1 MLITLHLYEAQ
12 IGGYG
17 CNYMD
22 EAIVFATLLVA
33 LALFIT
39 GKVRY
44 DIVALGALLALTVL
58 RIVPASDAF
67 QGFGHPAVVTVGAVL
82 VLSKVLENSGVIDV
96 LGGWYSRVGER
107 MTTQVMSLS
116 GLAAVLSAFM
126 NNVGALSLLMPL
138 AVRVANSARRP
149 YSPYLMPLSFASLLG
164 GLATLI
170 GTPPNIIIS
179 TFRQE
184 AVGRPFM
191 MFDFTPVG
199 ALVAISGLLFIGFVG
214 WRLIPS
220 RRPQTSMSD
229 AINIADYMVEV
240 RATENSRFVGRP
252 VRDLE
257 DAVGEDV
264 AIAGLIRR
272 GVGYGAPSSYQIIDV
287 GDVLIIEVAPEDLAA
302 VMNQTGFALEIF
314 RDLRSDVA
322 QTVEAEDV
330 LLLETVVMRNGL
342 ADGNTVRNLNMHT
355 AFGINLL
362 GISRRGT
369 VLASR
374 LSQVVLQVGDV
385 LLLQGRREVVQAALP
400 QLGLLPLAHRELG
413 VDQRRRMLVPVA
425 TFAAALLLTI
435 FGVVPIHISLPGA
448 VVVLLVSRF
457 LSLQAAY
464 QAVNWPIIVLL
475 GAMIPVGE
483 ALETSGG
490 ALRIASLVADLGEA
504 LPPWSMIAIVL
515 VITMLLSDWINN
527 ATAVI
532 LMAPVGMGVAGA
544 IGASV
549 DPFLM
554 AVAIGGS
561 SAFLSPIGHQSNTIV
576 MGPGG
581 YRFGDYWRMGLP
593 LDIIIIA
600 VATPLIVWFWPLG
613 A

>member
-1 MLITLHLYEAQ
+1 
-12 IGGYG
+12 
-17 CNYMD
+17 MD
-22 EAIVFATLLVA
+22 EAIVFGVLLVA
-33 LALFIT
+33 LVMFIT

-44 DIVALGALLALTVL
+44 DIVALGALLVLTIL
-58 RIVPASDAF
+58 RIIPAADAYR
-67 QGFGHPAVVTVGAVL
+67 GFGHPAIVTVGAVL

-96 LGGWYSRVGER
+96 MERWYSRISQR
-107 MTTQVMSLS
+107 LTIQVMSLS
-116 GLAAVLSAFM
+116 GLVAVLSAFM

-138 AVRVANSARRP
+138 AVRAANTARRP

-164 GLATLI
+164 GLTTLV

-184 AVGRPFM
+184 EVGDAFR

-199 ALVAISGLLFIGFVG
+199 AAVAVCGVAFISLVG

-220 RRPQTSMSD
+220 RRPQTSLSD
-229 AINIADYMVEV
+229 AIDISGYIVEV
-240 RATENSRFVGRP
+240 RVTRDSRFVGKF

-257 DAVGEDV
+257 ELVSEDV
-264 AIAGLIRR
+264 AIVGLIR
-272 GVGYGAPSSYQIIDV
+272 GETGYGAPSSYQIIDV
-287 GDVLIIEVAPEDLAA
+287 DDVFIVEVAPEDLRTF
-302 VMNQTGFALEIF
+302 MTQTGFALEIF
-314 RDLRSDVA
+314 RDLRSDMV

-330 LLLETVVMRNGL
+330 KLLEAVVMRNGL
-342 ADGNTVRNLNMHT
+342 ADGNTVRDLHMHT
-355 AFGINLL
+355 AFGVNLL
-362 GISRRGT
+362 GISRRGI
-369 VLASR
+369 R
-374 LSQVVLQVGDV
+374 LVPRLNRVVLQVGDV
-385 LLLQGRREVVQAALP
+385 LLLQGRTEVVQAALP
-400 QLGLLPLAHRELG
+400 QLGLLPLAQRELG
-413 VDQRRRMLVPVA
+413 VGQQSRLLIPVT

-435 FGVVPIHISLPGA
+435 FGIVPIHISLPSA

-464 QAVNWPIIVLL
+464 QAVNWPIIILL

-483 ALETSGG
+483 ALETTGG
-490 ALRIASLVADLGEA
+490 ALRIASLVADLGES
-504 LPPWSMIAIVL
+504 LPPWTMVAVVL

-532 LMAPVGMGVAGA
+532 LMAPVGLGVAAA
-544 IGASV
+544 IGAAA

-600 VATPLIVWFWPLG
+600 VSTPLIVWFWPLG
-613 A
+613 V

>member
-1 MLITLHLYEAQ
+1 
-12 IGGYG
+12 
-17 CNYMD
+17 MD

-39 GKVRY
+39 GRIRY
-44 DIVALGALLALTVL
+44 DIVALGALLVLTVL

-67 QGFGHPAVVTVGAVL
+67 RGFGHPAVVTVGAVL
-82 VLSKVLENSGVIDV
+82 VLSKVLENSGVIDA

-107 MTTQVMSLS
+107 LTMQVMSLS
-116 GLAAVLSAFM
+116 ALAAVLSAFM

-199 ALVAISGLLFIGFVG
+199 ALVAIAGLLFIGLVG

-220 RRPQTSMSD
+220 RRPQTNMSD

-240 RATENSRFVGRP
+240 RATENSRFVGRL

-257 DAVGEDV
+257 EAVGEDV
-264 AIAGLIRR
+264 TIVGLIRR

-287 GDVLIIEVAPEDLAA
+287 GDVFIVEVAPEDLTT
-302 VMNQTGFALEIF
+302 VMNRTGFALEIF

-330 LLLETVVMRNGL
+330 ILLETVVMRNGL

-369 VLASR
+369 MLAPR

-400 QLGLLPLAHRELG
+400 QLGLLPLAQRELS

-425 TFAAALLLTI
+425 TFAVALLLTI
-435 FGVVPIHISLPGA
+435 FGVVPIHISLPCA

-464 QAVNWPIIVLL
+464 QAVNWSIIILL

-490 ALRIASLVADLGEA
+490 ALRIASLVAGLGDA

>member
-1 MLITLHLYEAQ
+1 M
-12 IGGYG
+12 
-17 CNYMD
+17 N
-22 EAIVFATLLVA
+22 EAIVFGVLFVA
-33 LALFIT
+33 LLLFIT
-39 GKVRY
+39 GRIRY
-44 DIVALGALLALTVL
+44 DIVALGALLVLTAL
-58 RIVPASDAF
+58 RIVPASAAF
-67 QGFGHPAVVTVGAVL
+67 HGFGHPAVVTVGAVL
-82 VLSKVLENSGVIDV
+82 VLSRVLENSGVIDV
-96 LGGWYSRVGER
+96 LGRWYSHVGER
-107 MTTQVMSLS
+107 LTAQVMSLS
-116 GLAAVLSAFM
+116 GLVAVLSAFM

-138 AVRVANSARRP
+138 AIRVANSANRP

-179 TFRQE
+179 AFRQE
-184 AVGRPFM
+184 AVGKPFQ

-199 ALVAISGLLFIGFVG
+199 ALVALAGLMFICLVG

-220 RRPQTSMSD
+220 RRPQGSLSE
-229 AINIADYMVEV
+229 AIDIADYMVEV
-240 RATENSRFVGRP
+240 RATENSPFIGKL

-257 DAVGEDV
+257 ESVGEDV
-264 AIAGLIRR
+264 AIVGLIHREH
-272 GVGYGAPSSYQIIDV
+272 GYGAPSSYQIIDV
-287 GDVLIIEVAPEDLAA
+287 DDVFIIEVASEDLREFLTR
-302 VMNQTGFALEIF
+302 TGFALELF
-314 RDLRSDVA
+314 RDIRSDVV

-330 LLLETVVMRNGL
+330 TLLEAVVMRNGL
-342 ADGNTVRNLNMHT
+342 AEGNSVHNLHMHP
-355 AFGINLL
+355 AFGVNLL

-369 VLASR
+369 R
-374 LSQVVLQVGDV
+374 LVTGLSNLVLQVGDV
-385 LLLQGRREVVQAALP
+385 LLLQGRTAVVQAALP
-400 QLGLLPLAHRELG
+400 QLGLLPLAQRELEVG
-413 VDQRRRMLVPVA
+413 QRRPLLIPVA
-425 TFAAALLLTI
+425 VFGAALLLSI

-464 QAVNWPIIVLL
+464 QAVNWPVIILL

-483 ALETSGG
+483 ALETTGG
-490 ALRIASLVADLGEA
+490 ALRIASFVAELGES
-504 LPPWSMIAIVL
+504 LPPWGMVAVVL

-532 LMAPVGMGVAGA
+532 LMAPVGLGVAAALGA
-544 IGASV
+544 AA

-554 AVAIGGS
+554 AVAVGGS

-593 LDIIIIA
+593 LDIIIVA

-613 A
+613 M

>member
-1 MLITLHLYEAQ
+1 
-12 IGGYG
+12 
-17 CNYMD
+17 MD
-22 EAIVFATLLVA
+22 EAIVFGVLLVA
-33 LALFIT
+33 LVMFIT
-39 GKVRY
+39 GRVRY
-44 DIVALGALLALTVL
+44 DIVALGALLVLTVL
-58 RIVPASDAF
+58 RIIPAADAYR
-67 QGFGHPAVVTVGAVL
+67 GFGHPAIVTVGAVL

-96 LGGWYSRVGER
+96 MERWYSRISQR
-107 MTTQVMSLS
+107 LTIQVMSLS
-116 GLAAVLSAFM
+116 GLVAVLSAFM

-138 AVRVANSARRP
+138 AIRAANTARRP

-164 GLATLI
+164 GLTTLV

-184 AVGRPFM
+184 EVGDAFR

-199 ALVAISGLLFIGFVG
+199 AAVAVCGVAFISLVG

-220 RRPQTSMSD
+220 RRPQTSLSD
-229 AINIADYMVEV
+229 AIDISGYIVEV
-240 RATENSRFVGRP
+240 RVTRDSRFVGKF

-257 DAVGEDV
+257 ELVSEDV
-264 AIAGLIRR
+264 AIVGLIR
-272 GVGYGAPSSYQIIDV
+272 GETGYGAPSSYQIIDV
-287 GDVLIIEVAPEDLAA
+287 DDVFIVEVAPEDLRTF
-302 VMNQTGFALEIF
+302 MTQTGFALEIF
-314 RDLRSDVA
+314 RDLRSDMV

-330 LLLETVVMRNGL
+330 KLLEAVVMRNGL
-342 ADGNTVRNLNMHT
+342 ADGNTVRDLHMHT
-355 AFGINLL
+355 AFGVNLL
-362 GISRRGT
+362 GISRRGI
-369 VLASR
+369 R
-374 LSQVVLQVGDV
+374 LVPRLNRVVLQVGDV
-385 LLLQGRREVVQAALP
+385 LLLQGRTEVVQAALP
-400 QLGLLPLAHRELG
+400 QLGLLPLAQRELG
-413 VDQRRRMLVPVA
+413 VGQQRRLLIPIT

-435 FGVVPIHISLPGA
+435 FGIVPIHISLPSA

-464 QAVNWPIIVLL
+464 QAVNWPIIILL

-483 ALETSGG
+483 ALETTGG
-490 ALRIASLVADLGEA
+490 ALRIASLVADLGES
-504 LPPWSMIAIVL
+504 LPPWTMVAVVL

-532 LMAPVGMGVAGA
+532 LMAPVGLGVAAA
-544 IGASV
+544 IGAAA

-581 YRFGDYWRMGLP
+581 YHFGDYWRMGLP

-600 VATPLIVWFWPLG
+600 VSTPLIVWFWPLG
-613 A
+613 V

>member
-1 MLITLHLYEAQ
+1 
-12 IGGYG
+12 
-17 CNYMD
+17 MD
-22 EAIVFATLLVA
+22 EAIVFGVLLVA
-33 LALFIT
+33 LVMFIT
-39 GKVRY
+39 GRVRY
-44 DIVALGALLALTVL
+44 DIVALGALLVLTVL
-58 RIVPASDAF
+58 RIIPAADAYR
-67 QGFGHPAVVTVGAVL
+67 GFGHPAIVTVGAVL

-96 LGGWYSRVGER
+96 MERWYSRISQR
-107 MTTQVMSLS
+107 LTIQVMSLS
-116 GLAAVLSAFM
+116 GLVAVLSAFM

-138 AVRVANSARRP
+138 AVRAANTARRP

-164 GLATLI
+164 GLTTLV

-184 AVGRPFM
+184 EVGDAFR

-199 ALVAISGLLFIGFVG
+199 AAVAVCGVAFISLVG

-220 RRPQTSMSD
+220 RRPQTSLSD
-229 AINIADYMVEV
+229 AIDISGYIVEV
-240 RATENSRFVGRP
+240 RVTRDSRFVGKF

-257 DAVGEDV
+257 ELVSEDV
-264 AIAGLIRR
+264 AIVGLIR
-272 GVGYGAPSSYQIIDV
+272 GETGYGAPSSYQIIDV
-287 GDVLIIEVAPEDLAA
+287 DDVFIVEVAPEDLRTF
-302 VMNQTGFALEIF
+302 MTQTGFALEIF
-314 RDLRSDVA
+314 RDLRSDMV

-330 LLLETVVMRNGL
+330 KLLEAVVMRNGL
-342 ADGNTVRNLNMHT
+342 ADGNTVRDLHMHT
-355 AFGINLL
+355 AFGVNLL
-362 GISRRGT
+362 GISRRGI
-369 VLASR
+369 R
-374 LSQVVLQVGDV
+374 LVPRLNRVVLQVGDV
-385 LLLQGRREVVQAALP
+385 LLLQGRTEVVQAALP
-400 QLGLLPLAHRELG
+400 QLGLLPLAQRELG
-413 VDQRRRMLVPVA
+413 VGQQSRLLIPIT

-435 FGVVPIHISLPGA
+435 FGIVPIHISLPSA

-464 QAVNWPIIVLL
+464 QAVNWPIIILL

-483 ALETSGG
+483 ALETTGG
-490 ALRIASLVADLGEA
+490 ALRIASLVADLGES
-504 LPPWSMIAIVL
+504 LPPWTMVAVVL

-532 LMAPVGMGVAGA
+532 LMAPVGLGVAAA
-544 IGASV
+544 IGAAA

-581 YRFGDYWRMGLP
+581 YHFGDYWRMGLP

-600 VATPLIVWFWPLG
+600 VSTPLIVWFWPLG
-613 A
+613 V

>member
-1 MLITLHLYEAQ
+1 
-12 IGGYG
+12 
-17 CNYMD
+17 MD

-39 GKVRY
+39 GKIRY
-44 DIVALGALLALTVL
+44 DIVALGALLVL
-58 RIVPASDAF
+58 IVVRIMPATDAF
-67 QGFGHPAVVTVGAVL
+67 RGFGHPAVVTVGAVL

-107 MTTQVMSLS
+107 LTVQIMSLS

-138 AVRVANSARRP
+138 AIRVANGARRP
-149 YSPYLMPLSFASLLG
+149 FSPYLMPLSFASLLG

-184 AVGRPFM
+184 AVGKPFM

-220 RRPQTSMSD
+220 RRPRTSLSD
-229 AINIADYMVEV
+229 AMNIADYMVEV
-240 RATENSRFVGRP
+240 RATENSRFVGKLI
-252 VRDLE
+252 RDLE

-264 AIAGLIRR
+264 ALVGLIRR
-272 GVGYGAPSSYQIIDV
+272 GAGYGAPSSYQIIDV
-287 GDVLIIEVAPEDLAA
+287 GDVFIVEAATEDLTAFL
-302 VMNQTGFALEIF
+302 NQTGFALEIF
-314 RDLRSDVA
+314 RDLRSDVE

-330 LLLETVVMRNGL
+330 ILLETVVMRNGL
-342 ADGNTVRNLNMHT
+342 ADGNTVRNLHMHT

-369 VLASR
+369 MLVPR

-385 LLLQGRREVVQAALP
+385 LMLQGRREVVQATLP
-400 QLGLLPLAHRELG
+400 RLGLLPLAQREID
-413 VDQRRRMLVPVA
+413 VEQRRRMLVPVV

-435 FGVVPIHISLPGA
+435 FGVIPIHISLPCA

-457 LSLQAAY
+457 LSLEAAY
-464 QAVNWPIIVLL
+464 QAVNWPIIILL

-490 ALRIASLVADLGEA
+490 ALRIATLVADLGET
-504 LPPWSMIAIVL
+504 LPAWSMIAIVL

-532 LMAPVGMGVAGA
+532 LMAPVGMGVASA

-600 VATPLIVWFWPLG
+600 TATPLIVWFWPLG
-613 A
+613 V